1 MKHKTL
7 REHFEA
13 KQSMWTCSCISSSPD
28 LSVFFFHN
36 MVRTA
41 LTSVNTYQWTA
52 SLREPRPLGEL
63 GVGSVKSVINECLC
77 GTSHYETPEGEGWR
91 GWRIFRFCHEKTHM
105 IPLKTGKLSAWKIK
119 LRSQSRCRFFKWS
132 MISRSADQQMRAR
145 FLSTFSE
152 QQISVRRQHTEY
164 NRLYLKL
171 NLNTLPKIIYY
182 WSWLLITDIGDL

>member
-1 MKHKTL
+1 MKHKKL

-28 LSVFFFHN
+28 LSNFFHN

-41 LTSVNTYQWTA
+41 LTSVNTYQRTA
-52 SLREPRPLGEL
+52 SLREPRPLGKL

-77 GTSHYETPEGEGWR
+77 GTSHYKTPEGKGWR